1 MTISEY
7 QDGKEV
13 DGMQESYE
21 APELIFIG
29 RADEVVLGMIGS
41 GNDGGG
47 AELSAWDFEFEQD

>member
-1 MTISEY
+1 
-7 QDGKEV
+7 
-13 DGMQESYE
+13 MQESYE